1 MDVLRRLVRLYAPFI
16 CTITAYIHGYK
27 FLNGSLT
34 DSFVYNCSINA
45 GFSVIMILY
54 VMATAKRMCIWYKLN
69 LGCLLGIC
77 ACSFIYKSY
86 KRGCVLLCRNAS
98 VRHRNNF
105 LSTHSYYLQTFQ
117 IGISTDIHQHKDYFK
132 TILFYI
138 G

>member
-45 GFSVIMILY
+45 GFSVIMVLY

-77 ACSFIYKSY
+77 ACSFIYKYVPISEVVY
-86 KRGCVLLCRNAS
+86 FYAVTLLS
-98 VRHRNNF
+98 G
-105 LSTHSYYLQTFQ
+105 
-117 IGISTDIHQHKDYFK
+117 IGIIFFLLTLITYSLFK
-132 TILFYI
+132 SV
-138 G
+138 

>member
-54 VMATAKRMCIWYKLN
+54 VMATAKRMN

-77 ACSFIYKSY
+77 ACSFIYKYVPISEVVY
-86 KRGCVLLCRNAS
+86 FYAVTLLS
-98 VRHRNNF
+98 G
-105 LSTHSYYLQTFQ
+105 
-117 IGISTDIHQHKDYFK
+117 IGIIFFLLTLITYRLFK
-132 TILFYI
+132 SV
-138 G
+138 